1 MSRQTE
7 RTQETLV
14 AESTLSLETDRLILR
29 QWCDRDFNGFCEMN
43 ADPEVMRYFP
53 KTLTE
58 SECREF
64 MSKMSSLIREQGWG
78 FWAVEIKASKE
89 VIGFVGL
96 NSPRTKLPFTP
107 CVEVG
112 WRLHKRYW
120 GYGYATEA
128 GKKSLEY
135 GFTHLNLE
143 EIVAFTTE
151 SNINSRKV
159 MDRLGMKNT
168 GENFRFPELPLNHPL
183 SEHVLYKV
191 TKSEWF
197 GK

>member
-29 QWCDRDFNGFCEMN
+29 QWCDRDFKGFCEMN

-58 SECREF
+58 SECLEF
-64 MSKMSSLIREQGWG
+64 MSKMSSLIGEQGWG

-96 NSPRTKLPFTP
+96 NSPAGVCIKGIGAMVTP
-107 CVEVG
+107 
-112 WRLHKRYW
+112 LKR
-120 GYGYATEA
+120 
-128 GKKSLEY
+128 GK
-135 GFTHLNLE
+135 N
-143 EIVAFTTE
+143 
-151 SNINSRKV
+151 RW
-159 MDRLGMKNT
+159 NT
-168 GENFRFPELPLNHPL
+168 VSHTLI
-183 SEHVLYKV
+183 
-191 TKSEWF
+191 
-197 GK
+197 